1 MFNIIQLANYTTPD
15 KSFTVLSNPEYLAQ
29 GTSINDI
36 MYPDRVIIG
45 FNQDDPVA
53 HAASEAL
60 ANLYIPWVPQNRV
73 ITMSLFSSELAK
85 LAHNAFLAQRV
96 SSINALSAI
105 CEARGG
111 DIADVSRGLGMNARI
126 GSKYLQASFGFGG
139 SCLVKDTASLA
150 YLAHTLDLTE
160 ASDYW
165 KHVLLLNEYQKARF
179 AERIATRLGGGPL
192 HQERIAVLG
201 FAYKKETRD
210 TRGTPARD
218 VVLQLLKSGASV
230 ALYDPYASVAQIEKE
245 LGSQPLDPLV
255 SAAIQKKL
263 TVSPSA
269 YDACHNARAVVV
281 LNDIPEFDSRNAP
294 SLNGAN
300 EVSTK
305 QSVESV
311 VWEQIAENMR
321 EPRHVFDGKGF
332 LDSRILEQ
340 QGFIVEVIGR

>member
-1 MFNIIQLANYTTPD
+1 MIQLANYTTPE

-45 FNQDDPVA
+45 FTQDDPA
-53 HAASEAL
+53 AKAASEAL
-60 ANLYIPWVPQNRV
+60 ASLYLPWVPQNRV
-73 ITMSLFSSELAK
+73 ITMSLFSSELTK

-96 SSINALSAI
+96 SSINALAAI

-111 DIADVSRGLGMNARI
+111 DIADVSHGLGMNARI

-150 YLAHTLDLTE
+150 YLAHSLELTE
-160 ASDYW
+160 VSDYW

-179 AERIATRLGGGPL
+179 AERITTRLGGGPL
-192 HQERIAVLG
+192 HQARIAVLG

-218 VVLQLLKSGASV
+218 VVLQLLKNGASI
-230 ALYDPYASVAQIEKE
+230 ALYDPYASEAQIQKE
-245 LGSQPLDPLV
+245 LGGPKIDPLV
-255 SAAIQKKL
+255 SAAIQNNL
-263 TVSPSA
+263 TVSPSV
-269 YDACHNARAVVV
+269 YDACHSARAVVV
-281 LNDIPEFDSRNAP
+281 LNDIPEFDNRNAG
-294 SLNGAN
+294 SLDGAN
-300 EVSTK
+300 GIFTK
-305 QSVESV
+305 QSAESV
-311 VWEQIAENMR
+311 VWAQIAENMH

-332 LDSRILEQ
+332 LDRGILEQ
-340 QGFIVEVIGR
+340 QGFVVEVIGR